1 MEKKLYYQF
10 SDNAHVSKLVMTLDD
25 CVEWIKVDM
34 EGLDENSNDIEYII
48 KPIWMAEEEYKKLPD
63 ASI

>member
-1 MEKKLYYQF
+1 
-10 SDNAHVSKLVMTLDD
+10 MTLDD